1 MAKTHTLKAEDRKRT
16 GTGMLKRMRREGFIP
31 SVVYGGGSDNR
42 NVKISAKDFRDM
54 IATSASANVLV
65 DLELDGGGQQLAFVK
80 DLQHDPLSG
89 NILHADFLAINEATE
104 ITAQIPVVLNGEALG
119 VKLGGQL
126 EQLLYTIEIKCLPK
140 DLPETIEGDVSD
152 LDVGDALHVG
162 GMQWAEGV
170 SPTLG
175 EDVVVALAAKARLAP
190 IEEADDEDE
199 LGEGAE
205 GEESEEGAAQ
215 EGGDTSEES
224 SDKSGIPFHR
234 SSV

>member
-31 SVVYGGGSDNR
+31 SVVYGGGSENR

-54 IATSASANVLV
+54 IGASASANVLV

-119 VKLGGQL
+119 VKMGGQL

-152 LDVGDALHVG
+152 LDVGDALHIG
-162 GMQWAEGV
+162 GMQWTEGV

-175 EDVVVALAAKARLAP
+175 ADVVVALAAKTRIALSDEAADEGALGEG
-190 IEEADDEDE
+190 EEGEE
-199 LGEGAE
+199 SGEGAE
-205 GEESEEGAAQ
+205 
-215 EGGDTSEES
+215 EGGDTSEE
-224 SDKSGIPFHR
+224 R
-234 SSV
+234 SE